1 MPKGT
6 MPLRFAPQPRIL
18 PRPLPGSRPTPARL
32 PPDFCSSPARREGRS
47 VLTVPDLPPPGR
59 PTPAEGVRRRRASW
73 REFLMDALARRGRS
87 HSGIAHAPV
96 AGAPRPQRGSFGIV
110 FLSSLFFSVFACHS
124 LPPALRRVGPARRG
138 TVLCGS
144 ALKLSPVVKPA
155 KWRTVCGTTS
165 GGARE
170 PGCRRTAHCRQ
181 RRFASSTA
189 VSPILRDSALR
200 RMGERSVG
208 VTDCRWCW
216 CADGGGWGPRRPSRG
231 VVLLQC
237 CPSVLLP
244 VTPGFTFSG
253 TSLVVLEL
261 PGSTGMVG
269 ASAVHRWHDAS
280 RMPWFHHRTLAL

>member
-1 MPKGT
+1 MTEGSTHNGRKALAYTPRTPWAMPKGT

-124 LPPALRRVGPARRG
+124 LPLALRCVGPDRRG
-138 TVLCGS
+138 T
-144 ALKLSPVVKPA
+144 A
-155 KWRTVCGTTS
+155 CGTTS
-165 GGARE
+165 GGALE
-170 PGCRRTAHCRQ
+170 PGCRQAAHCHQ
-181 RRFASSTA
+181 RRFASPPST
-189 VSPILRDSALR
+189 PWTDGRKNHR
-200 RMGERSVG
+200 RRTHVGPRPHHADGARSV
-208 VTDCRWCW
+208 
-216 CADGGGWGPRRPSRG
+216 S
-231 VVLLQC
+231 
-237 CPSVLLP
+237 
-244 VTPGFTFSG
+244 
-253 TSLVVLEL
+253 
-261 PGSTGMVG
+261 
-269 ASAVHRWHDAS
+269 
-280 RMPWFHHRTLAL
+280 